1 MFWIEISSHRLFLKL
16 LRNSDF
22 ELLVK
27 IVGYLIISSIY
38 RKEYNLGPWGKN
50 KDLKIAKS
58 QSFSLY
64 IVTISSLFKSRWFCF
79 RNLYDNLV
87 LTVPHKERYIFKL
100 MPLYLLLSLAAQY
113 LQTNNF
119 FFFNS
124 FKCCINTWVV
134 LLFYNNLSAF

>member
-1 MFWIEISSHRLFLKL
+1 MLFWIEISSHRLFLKL
-16 LRNSDF
+16 LRNSNF

-38 RKEYNLGPWGKN
+38 RKEYNLGPWEKN

-87 LTVPHKERYIFKL
+87 LTVPHNERYIFKL
-100 MPLYLLLSLAAQY
+100 MPLYLLLSLAAQF

-119 FFFNS
+119 FFL
-124 FKCCINTWVV
+124 I
-134 LLFYNNLSAF
+134 LLNVASVRG

>member
-38 RKEYNLGPWGKN
+38 RKEYNLGPWEKN

-87 LTVPHKERYIFKL
+87 LTVPHNERYIFKL
-100 MPLYLLLSLAAQY
+100 MPLYLLLSLAARF

-119 FFFNS
+119 FFLNS

-134 LLFYNNLSAF
+134 LLFYNNFSAF

>member
-1 MFWIEISSHRLFLKL
+1 MLFWIEISSHCLFLKL
-16 LRNSDF
+16 LRNSNF

-38 RKEYNLGPWGKN
+38 RKVYNLGPWEKN

-87 LTVPHKERYIFKL
+87 LTVPHNEIKL
-100 MPLYLLLSLAAQY
+100 MPLYLLLSLAAQF

-119 FFFNS
+119 FFL
-124 FKCCINTWVV
+124 I
-134 LLFYNNLSAF
+134 LLNVASIRG

>member
-1 MFWIEISSHRLFLKL
+1 MLFWIEVSSHRLFLKL
-16 LRNSDF
+16 LRNSNF

-38 RKEYNLGPWGKN
+38 RKEYNLGPWEKN

-87 LTVPHKERYIFKL
+87 LTVPHNEIKL
-100 MPLYLLLSLAAQY
+100 MPLYLLLSLAAQF

-119 FFFNS
+119 FFL
-124 FKCCINTWVV
+124 I
-134 LLFYNNLSAF
+134 LLNVASIRG

>member
-27 IVGYLIISSIY
+27 IVGYLIIYSIY
-38 RKEYNLGPWGKN
+38 RKEYNLRPWENN
-50 KDLKIAKS
+50 KDLKIEKS
-58 QSFSLY
+58 QSFNSLY
-64 IVTISSLFKSRWFCF
+64 IVTISSLFKSRRFCF

-87 LTVPHKERYIFKL
+87 LPVPHNERYIFKL
-100 MPLYLLLSLAAQY
+100 MPLSLLLPLAAQF

-119 FFFNS
+119 F
-124 FKCCINTWVV
+124 
-134 LLFYNNLSAF
+134 LLLILLNVASMRG

>member
-38 RKEYNLGPWGKN
+38 RKEYNLGPWEKN

-87 LTVPHKERYIFKL
+87 LTVPHNERYIFKL
-100 MPLYLLLSLAAQY
+100 MPLYLLLSLAAQF

-134 LLFYNNLSAF
+134 LLFYNNFSAF

>member
-1 MFWIEISSHRLFLKL
+1 MLFWIEISSHRLFLKL
-16 LRNSDF
+16 LRNSNF

-38 RKEYNLGPWGKN
+38 RKEYNLGPWEKN

-87 LTVPHKERYIFKL
+87 LTVPHNEIKL
-100 MPLYLLLSLAAQY
+100 MPLYLLLSLAAQF

-119 FFFNS
+119 FFYNS

-134 LLFYNNLSAF
+134 LLFYNNFSAF

>member
-1 MFWIEISSHRLFLKL
+1 MLFWIEISSHRLFLKL
-16 LRNSDF
+16 LRNSNF

-38 RKEYNLGPWGKN
+38 RKEYNLGPWEKN

-87 LTVPHKERYIFKL
+87 LTVPHNEIKL
-100 MPLYLLLSLAAQY
+100 MPLYLLLSLAAQF

-119 FFFNS
+119 FFF
-124 FKCCINTWVV
+124 II
-134 LLFYNNLSAF
+134 LLNVASIRG

>member
-38 RKEYNLGPWGKN
+38 RKEYNLGPWEKN

-87 LTVPHKERYIFKL
+87 LKVPHNERYIFKL
-100 MPLYLLLSLAAQY
+100 MPLYLLLSLAAQF

-134 LLFYNNLSAF
+134 LLFYNNFSAF